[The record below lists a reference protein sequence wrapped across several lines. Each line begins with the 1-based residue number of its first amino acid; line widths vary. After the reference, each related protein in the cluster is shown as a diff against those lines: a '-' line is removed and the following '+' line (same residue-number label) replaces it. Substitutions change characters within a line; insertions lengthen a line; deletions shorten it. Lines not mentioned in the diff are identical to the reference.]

1 EQNNYPLTI
10 AVMPSGEM
18 SAEMSLHIA
27 YDTRRFGAATVARML
42 GHMRTL
48 LAGITSNPERR
59 IHELPWLTEIET
71 SFLLRDCN
79 RTRSVCAKDHCVH
92 ELFEAQAERTP
103 DALAFISGQK
113 SLTYRK
119 LNQHASQLAH
129 YLRSLGVRSQVR
141 VGLFL
146 ERSTKLV
153 LSLLAVWK

>member
-1 EQNNYPLTI
+1 SWLKKVQKRQAELIQYEYSPLAQVRNWSDVPRGTDLFHTIHVFENYPLDPAAFGRHDGIRIVDVRALEQNNYPLTI

-27 YDTRRFGAATVARML
+27 YDTRRFGAATVGRML

-79 RTRSVCAKDHCVH
+79 RTRSV
-92 ELFEAQAERTP
+92 
-103 DALAFISGQK
+103 
-113 SLTYRK
+113 
-119 LNQHASQLAH
+119 
-129 YLRSLGVRSQVR
+129 
-141 VGLFL
+141 
-146 ERSTKLV
+146 
-153 LSLLAVWK
+153 